1 MFKYFENI
9 ILRPLF
15 SAFNMYIIDIEQARG
30 KDIFVFY
37 TAVFY
42 FLKICFD
49 FYKLP
54 KFETKS
60 KVSDKVVYGF
70 DEFVIKHELTNSVL
84 EDIYNSAKIF
94 SDNNIGYFEP
104 ERIYNIFIENVQRI
118 IKYSLKNEITSISN
132 TSYVSENIVLNK
144 LAKLN
149 PYIAKRERL
158 KMLYEDK
165 KEKKYDDNLS
175 LIKSYKNI
183 EEELEYNAAIP
194 ILNYLIEKLFDPL
207 TGCNKK
213 LIEIPEYERMMK
225 AKEKEKVDLYKY
237 FRFQNAYILIYL
249 NCFFYNA
256 SEEFQEAFSS
266 EDVTLPINFY
276 DFLTTNI
283 ILATN
288 LNENKKIYDLDFL
301 EEDQVEPRVIGR
313 KESLAFSTGRF
324 AIKFIQNLCE
334 GHNRVY
340 QKKFFNFEFDKE
352 EYLYDNENIYNKKIN
367 TSLGFYGKFV
377 RLSKTNIYQRL
388 EKEAEER
395 KTDNNQIKKA
405 NTKPTSIKDILLKNI
420 EEKNAKKE
428 NKEKTISDPLGKQT
442 IETVVSDENKTVE
455 QEDKEDKDERE
466 LEQSLD
472 NMQVSFFNLI
482 SYMLAMI
489 NKNFHAGN
497 TLDCMLFQK
506 VMKFKNIEN
515 LSELYS
521 RLSDLIVEMIQG
533 TDIENFKKFYCSG
546 LPKEFQYFSEEGTY
560 KPNKEHKIF
569 IFLELSNQIKN
580 ILLNKNLTFDPLCY
594 NMKYFL
600 FTTINNI
607 ISQEGIDLSVVMAF
621 SSIFPPD
628 DLLGVISI
636 YLRGIYLSHICR
648 LNYNIDDFNKELNY
662 LELNNIQWFELKQYF
677 RTNPHI
683 YNDKYFQLASQMYL
697 FLIILAEKFN
707 VKEAEKVK
715 KYIEK
720 ETIESKVSDVR
731 EISVQT
737 NVEEDNFINKLT
749 SLINIGSPNIKL
761 KRVKPSD
768 HNFNNDKIIAAKFF
782 TKIVKK
788 CEFRTENEDELQL
801 KIIYFICD
809 PLYYYISKNNIH
821 SFFKYVDRTSA
832 KQKLQSLLENL
843 DVFFFEIEF
852 KK

>member
-1 MFKYFENI
+1 
-9 ILRPLF
+9 
-15 SAFNMYIIDIEQARG
+15 
-30 KDIFVFY
+30 
-37 TAVFY
+37 
-42 FLKICFD
+42 
-49 FYKLP
+49 
-54 KFETKS
+54 
-60 KVSDKVVYGF
+60 
-70 DEFVIKHELTNSVL
+70 
-84 EDIYNSAKIF
+84 
-94 SDNNIGYFEP
+94 
-104 ERIYNIFIENVQRI
+104 
-118 IKYSLKNEITSISN
+118 
-132 TSYVSENIVLNK
+132 
-144 LAKLN
+144 
-149 PYIAKRERL
+149 
-158 KMLYEDK
+158 
-165 KEKKYDDNLS
+165 
-175 LIKSYKNI
+175 
-183 EEELEYNAAIP
+183 
-194 ILNYLIEKLFDPL
+194 
-207 TGCNKK
+207 
-213 LIEIPEYERMMK
+213 MMK

-334 GHNRVY
+334 GHNREY

-352 EYLYDNENIYNKKIN
+352 EYLYKNKNIYNKKIN

-395 KTDNNQIKKA
+395 KADNNQIKKA

-809 PLYYYISKNNIH
+809 PLYYYISFIFQICR
-821 SFFKYVDRTSA
+821 SYFC
-832 KQKLQSLLENL
+832 
-843 DVFFFEIEF
+843 
-852 KK
+852 